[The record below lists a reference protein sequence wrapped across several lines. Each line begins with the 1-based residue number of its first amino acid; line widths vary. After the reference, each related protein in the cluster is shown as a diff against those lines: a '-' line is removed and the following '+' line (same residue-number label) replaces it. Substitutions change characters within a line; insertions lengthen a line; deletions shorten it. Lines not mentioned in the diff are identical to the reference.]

1 MIFKKTAT
9 LLIISFLI
17 PFCIFSQ
24 SHEDKRLHIKGKVL
38 NSSGKVKNVS
48 IRIVHDDGI
57 IDTILAKNG
66 KYNLHLELNH
76 KILIEFECL
85 DIKHYTKRI
94 AFNTKVP
101 ETTKKVPYFD
111 LTLNLVELSLF
122 DIKEDDKDLLDLP
135 VAYLNYDSKKGI
147 WFDSNAKYSRIIN
160 KKIKGYGIY

>member
-1 MIFKKTAT
+1 MSLKKTAITT
-9 LLIISFLI
+9 LAYLLI
-17 PFCIFSQ
+17 PFYFFSQ
-24 SHEDKRLHIKGKVL
+24 SYDDKRLHIKGKVL

-85 DIKHYTKRI
+85 DVNHYTKRI
-94 AFNTKVP
+94 AFNTNVP
-101 ETTKKVPYFD
+101 KSTKKVPYFD

-122 DIKEDDKDLLDLP
+122 DIKENDKDLLDLP
-135 VAYLNYDSKKGI
+135 VAYINFDSKKGI